1 MRVQTTIADS
11 GTTTLVIGPKQRIAN
26 DLDYLAARL
35 HARRS
40 RMAEA
45 ERLDSLCHIRSLPE
59 YFRTIFP
66 ESEFKG
72 VLDFQRLLVYELI
85 DELSSFRAYMSGP
98 GADLLDWTLVRFQAE
113 NLKVLIRTCL
123 TKAPTEELYGHLV
136 SLPKELALNT
146 QGLAAAESPE
156 DFVRLVPKG
165 LLRENLEKALKNYR
179 DYPRPFFFEAAL
191 DRGYFQGLVARTEG
205 LSREDQEIIKPM
217 VYQEVDIFHLMLVAR
232 GKFHYSLTPEML
244 RPLHVAGTRIPRAIF
259 AAMLNDPDLY
269 TSVGRVAERV
279 LDAAPFEHGP
289 NDGSMAVDASALEG
303 LAWKRFF
310 RLANRAFRQSH
321 MGLGAIMG
329 YVGLR
334 RVEVA
339 NLITISEGIRNGMA
353 AETIRGRLIPRTDV
367 ERAYV

>member
-1 MRVQTTIADS
+1 MRVQKNIDDP
-11 GTTTLVIGPKQRIAN
+11 GTTVIASKQRIAN

-40 RMAEA
+40 LMAEA
-45 ERLDSLCHIRSLPE
+45 ERLDGLCHIRSLPE
-59 YFRTIFP
+59 FYHTIFP

-85 DELSSFRAYMSGP
+85 AELSGFRAHMSGP
-98 GADLLDWTLVRFQAE
+98 GADLIDWTLVRFQVE
-113 NLKVLIRTCL
+113 NLKVLIRACL
-123 TKAPTEELYGHLV
+123 TKAPIEELFGHLV
-136 SLPKELALNT
+136 PLPKELALDI
-146 QGLAAAESPE
+146 QGLAEAESPE
-156 DFVRLVPKG
+156 DFVRLVSKG
-165 LLRENLEKALKNYR
+165 LLRENLEMALENYR

-191 DRGYFQGLVARTEG
+191 DRAYFQGLVARTEG
-205 LSREDQEIIKPM
+205 LSREDLDIVKPM

-232 GKFHYSLTPEML
+232 GKFYYNLAPEML
-244 RPLHVAGTRIPRAIF
+244 RPFYVAGTRITRGFF

-269 TSVGRVAERV
+269 TSAGRVTERV
-279 LDAAPFEHGP
+279 LDAASFEHGP
-289 NDGSMAVDASALEG
+289 NDGSMAVDASVLES

-310 RLANRAFRQSH
+310 RLANLAFRQSH

-329 YVGLR
+329 YAGLR

-353 AETIRGRLIPRTDV
+353 AETIRGRLIPRTNV
-367 ERAYV
+367 EGAT